1 MQKLFK
7 ITLRNDYA
15 FKRVF
20 GVEENKDILQ
30 DLLECILDIP
40 PENIAGL
47 ELMDKELHKDS
58 INDKTGVLDVKLR
71 LKNNTIIDIEIQN
84 KWNSEFVQRT
94 IFYWAKMYTENL
106 KTSEV
111 YTKLPKCITINI
123 VGEGFDLNNLLHSE
137 YNVVEKHLNDRLS
150 DELEIHFLNLAKVK
164 DEENIEHD
172 EKKKKLYNWL
182 KFIETDNKE
191 VRSMLAENSEM
202 MKKANSTI
210 AVMEMSPKEKWLYE
224 NRMKYEYDKASW
236 KHVGYQEGIEEGILQ
251 GEIKGRQEGLQQG
264 FADGSYQKAIE
275 TATVFKRMGIDIEK
289 IAEGTGLSKEAVE
302 KL

>member
-1 MQKLFK
+1 MEKLFK

-20 GVEENKDILQ
+20 GVEENKDVLQ

-47 ELMDKELHKDS
+47 ELLDKELHKDS
-58 INDKTGVLDVKLR
+58 ISDKTGVLDVKLR

-84 KWNSEFVQRT
+84 TWNSEFVQRT

-123 VGEGFDLNNLLHSE
+123 VSEGFDLNNLIHSE
-137 YNVVEKHLNDRLS
+137 YNVVETHINDRLS

-164 DEENIEHD
+164 EQQESFEQD

-182 KFIETDNKE
+182 KFIKTDNLE
-191 VRSMLAENSEM
+191 VRKMLAQESPM
-202 MKKANSTI
+202 MTKANATI
-210 AVMEMSPKEKWLYE
+210 NIMEMSPKEKWLYE
-224 NRMKYEYDKASW
+224 NRMKYEHDKASW
-236 KHVGYQEGIEEGILQ
+236 KHVGYQEGVHQNKL
-251 GEIKGRQEGLQQG
+251 
-264 FADGSYQKAIE
+264 E
-275 TATVFKRMGIDIEK
+275 TAKNLLAMNFPIEN
-289 IAEGTGLSKEAVE
+289 IAQATGLSLEEIK

>member
-20 GVEENKDILQ
+20 GTEENKDVLQ

-47 ELMDKELHKDS
+47 ELLDKEFHKDS
-58 INDKTGVLDVKLR
+58 ISDKTGVLDVKLR

-84 KWNSEFVQRT
+84 RWNSEFVQRT

-123 VGEGFDLNNLLHSE
+123 VGEGFNLNSLMHSE
-137 YNVVEKHLNDRLS
+137 YNVVEKHINDRLS

-164 DEENIEHD
+164 EYQENIELD

-182 KFIETDNKE
+182 KFIETDDEE
-191 VRSMLAENSEM
+191 VRNMLAQESPIM
-202 MKKANSTI
+202 AKANATI
-210 AVMEMSPKEKWLYE
+210 NIMEMSPKEKWLYE
-224 NRMKYEYDKASW
+224 NRMKYEHDKASW
-236 KHVGYQEGIEEGILQ
+236 KHVGYQEGIE
-251 GEIKGRQEGLQQG
+251 RG
-264 FADGSYQKAIE
+264 FANGVYQKSIE
-275 TATVFKRMGIDIEK
+275 TARIMKHEAFDLNIISK
-289 IAEGTGLSKEAVE
+289 ITGLSKEE
-302 KL
+302 IDKL